1 MHVHSCYY
9 RVSFSEQRTVQKCI
23 LTSLGSGKS
32 IYLRETVNLSASV
45 PGGEVLPV
53 SLWSHGGGVLGV
65 GVGGGQSCHFG
76 FQVSFCVQIYPIFST
91 PHSFIPPKS
100 RSPFSIPL
108 TENGTRMGGKSWNH
122 DDGLG

>member
-32 IYLRETVNLSASV
+32 IYLRGTVNLSASV

-53 SLWSHGGGVLGV
+53 SLWSHGGGVV
-65 GVGGGQSCHFG
+65 GVVWEVDSLATLDSRCPS
-76 FQVSFCVQIYPIFST
+76 VCKST
-91 PHSFIPPKS
+91 PFSVLLIHSSHQNLVLHLAF
-100 RSPFSIPL
+100 L
-108 TENGTRMGGKSWNH
+108 
-122 DDGLG
+122 